1 MLLLFSY
8 YSYDRLTTERVIS
21 TIEFRTVAPDTY
33 RARLMVP
40 GELDQ
45 LFELQGDEW
54 QMDARIVNWTP
65 PATILGLEPI
75 YRLERLSGRYSEIE
89 REKNEP
95 RTVHAL
101 TESQKIDVW
110 AVARRFPVLMPGVD
124 AYYGTAT
131 YVPMADG
138 ARFEVSLTRD
148 AIIARPINEKAREAT
163 PIAMTVRKKR
173 KRTIWDSTTQNK
185 PFGTWMR
192 GPNGI
197 FNTSMPRRRLSPPQT
212 WEATKGSSWD
222 TSRRSQKEITHFSWT
237 PTRNFVWKTPEN

>member
-1 MLLLFSY
+1 MEILIAGAVIFGFLSIFFLARTIRNARRGRLIRASGSLLSWVTSLAVASLAVLLLFSY
-8 YSYDRLTTERVIS
+8 YSYDRLTAERVIS

-33 RARLMVP
+33 RARLMVQ

-89 REKNEP
+89 REKSEP

-148 AIIARPINEKAREAT
+148 AIIARPVNEKARDAVGNWET
-163 PIAMTVRKKR
+163 
-173 KRTIWDSTTQNK
+173 RTQ
-185 PFGTWMR
+185 
-192 GPNGI
+192 
-197 FNTSMPRRRLSPPQT
+197 
-212 WEATKGSSWD
+212 
-222 TSRRSQKEITHFSWT
+222 
-237 PTRNFVWKTPEN
+237 